1 MAAKLARWLIFTVVF
16 SLIPLV
22 VDFVSEIARTNG
34 ALEAAN
40 FGRHGELYLLA
51 SAMCAVG
58 LGEIIGVSQNWS
70 LPKIMAGG
78 GAAVIIAL
86 ATALYTISASD
97 AAQALVRGASEH
109 GAANNV
115 FAKNLLGY
123 SGLTWIFACIVS
135 TSCIALSEVK

>member
-1 MAAKLARWLIFTVVF
+1 MAAKLARWLLFSVLF

-22 VDFVSEIARTNG
+22 IDFVSELARTNG
-34 ALEAAN
+34 SLAWDS

-58 LGEIIGVSQNWS
+58 LGEILGSREKAII
-70 LPKIMAGG
+70 PKISAG
-78 GAAVIIAL
+78 GAAALIIAL

-97 AAQALVRGASEH
+97 AALALAHQAGTQVS
-109 GAANNV
+109 ANET
-115 FAKNLLGY
+115 FAKNVLNY
-123 SGLTWIFACIVS
+123 SGLMFLFACVVS